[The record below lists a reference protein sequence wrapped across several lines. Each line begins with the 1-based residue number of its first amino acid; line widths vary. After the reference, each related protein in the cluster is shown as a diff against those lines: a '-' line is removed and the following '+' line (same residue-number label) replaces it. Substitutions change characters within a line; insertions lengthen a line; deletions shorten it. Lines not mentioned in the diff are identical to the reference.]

1 MPIPFLIAWLVF
13 GDPWITLRFKG
24 GDVMSANA
32 PATRIK
38 QTAPRASRSRI
49 SAVIAILVCA
59 APNVARADAGGVS
72 FWVPGMFGSLAA
84 APGQPGWALGMIYYH
99 TSVDASRE
107 AAASKQVEIRRFHP
121 SVNLNLN
128 VDLDARGD
136 LGFFAPSYT
145 FETPVLGGQL
155 SVSMLTVVGR
165 LKTTL
170 DGTLTASL
178 GPLTTTRQGT
188 LSDSVVGFGDL
199 YPQATLKWNSGVHNF
214 MTYITGD
221 IPVGDYDPNRLSNIG
236 IGHAAIDGGLGYTYF
251 DPTKGH
257 EFSVVGG
264 LTHNFRNPDTDYRNG
279 LDLHVDWAASQW
291 LSKQFFV
298 GVVGYAYQ
306 QLTADSGQPAIL
318 GAFKSRVFG
327 IGPQIGYV
335 FPAANGIQG
344 FLGLKGYYEFEAE
357 NRPEG
362 WNTWVT
368 LAFTPAEKPKPTARP
383 MISK

>member
-1 MPIPFLIAWLVF
+1 
-13 GDPWITLRFKG
+13 
-24 GDVMSANA
+24 MSANA
-32 PATRIK
+32 LATRIK
-38 QTAPRASRSRI
+38 PVASSARRSRI
-49 SAVIAILVCA
+49 SAIIAILACA
-59 APNVARADAGGVS
+59 APNAALADAGGVS

-121 SVNLNLN
+121 NVNLNLN

-155 SVSMLTVVGR
+155 TVSMLTVVGR

-178 GPLTTTRQGT
+178 GPLTATRQGT

-199 YPQATLKWNSGVHNF
+199 YPQATLKWNSGVHNY

-236 IGHAAIDGGLGYTYF
+236 IGHGAIDGGVGYTYF

-257 EFSVVGG
+257 EFSFVTG
-264 LTHNFRNPDTDYRNG
+264 LTYNFRNPDTDYRNG
-279 LDLHVDWAASQW
+279 IDWHLDAAASQW
-291 LSKQFFV
+291 LSKQLFV

-318 GAFKSRVFG
+318 GDFKSRVFG
-327 IGPQIGYV
+327 IGPQVGYV
-335 FPAANGIQG
+335 FPAANGMQG
-344 FLGLKGYYEFEAE
+344 FLGVKGYYEFEAE

-362 WNTWVT
+362 WNAWVT
-368 LAFTPAEKPKPTARP
+368 LAFSPAEKPKAPSRP